1 MREVNGWW
9 IVCGVLAFVLM
20 LNLGLILSF
29 LRSQAGRPKGL
40 FRKSLGEMLNPWRE
54 EDEALERL
62 AKDVEA
68 LRDARRQDESDE
80 NE

>member
-1 MREVNGWW
+1 MLEVNGWW

-29 LRSQAGRPKGL
+29 LRSQAASPKGL

-54 EDEALERL
+54 EDEALDRL
-62 AKDVEA
+62 ARDVEA
-68 LRDARRQDESDE
+68 LQDTQGQEESDE